1 MFDVASL
8 LSHQPIPAGPRVA
21 VLTNAGGPGILAADA
36 CEAQGLQLPSLSDAT
51 RTELRSFLPPAASV
65 ANPVDMLAS
74 APAEH
79 YRRALASILRDESV
93 DSVITIFIP
102 PLVTDPQAVAAAVA
116 AAAAGTP
123 GKPVLGVF
131 MLSEGAPAALA
142 PIPSYAFPESAA
154 LALARVTAYGQWRA
168 TPPVPAPTLERFDR
182 DAIRRIVERV
192 LHRGAGWALPGEVE
206 ALLTAAGI
214 ECAESKVVS
223 DADAAVRAAT
233 QLTFPVAVKAL
244 GPTLL
249 HKTERQAVALNLPD
263 EAGVR
268 AAYDDFAAR
277 FGADMTAVLVQQMV
291 PRGVEMIVG
300 ALHDPVFGPLIAC
313 GTGGVLVDL
322 LADTAFRLH
331 PLSASDAAAM
341 IEELRGSRLLRGY
354 RGSEPVDERALREVL
369 LRISQLVSAA
379 PEIQELDVNPLIV
392 LRSGARVA
400 DARVRIENPTS
411 PRGGRRVEY

>member
-1 MFDVASL
+1 
-8 LSHQPIPAGPRVA
+8 
-21 VLTNAGGPGILAADA
+21 
-36 CEAQGLQLPSLSDAT
+36 
-51 RTELRSFLPPAASV
+51 
-65 ANPVDMLAS
+65 MLAS

-249 HKTERQAVALNLPD
+249 HKTERKAVALNLPD

-392 LRSGARVA
+392 RRSGARVA